1 MEYDAITID
10 TQVVET
16 NSFDFDGGLLAQ
28 LKQFA
33 GGTTQVA
40 LSNVVAAEI
49 LKHLREKI
57 LSAKDAFESAHKRA
71 VLFGLREKG

>member
-1 MEYDAITID
+1 
-10 TQVVET
+10 
-16 NSFDFDGGLLAQ
+16 
-28 LKQFA
+28 
-33 GGTTQVA
+33 
-40 LSNVVAAEI
+40 VVAAEI